1 VQWEGKE
8 EMKMTDKVIKEQK
21 ELLNKVQWEGKEDLK
36 MANKMIKE
44 QREQLS
50 KVGQEVLEQKAHR
63 VSI

>member
-1 VQWEGKE
+1 LARRLGIAQRVIE
-8 EMKMTDKVIKEQK
+8 EQR
-21 ELLNKVQWEGKEDLK
+21 ELLRKVGLDGKEDLG

-50 KVGQEVLEQKAHR
+50 KVKQEVLEQKAHR